1 METTP
6 PSCHLGIGHALACHS
21 MHRLNLIRHSRP
33 HATSL
38 YVSQSAHRSPPPA
51 TQRTGHA
58 CHGGHRPR
66 LSRRPQATP
75 VTQNTRPRPHPAEAP
90 PPRPLMP
97 IYVIGR
103 KPRPH
108 VSLKQAAPP
117 SHGNHVQATPP
128 PDSFNA
134 QATPRPVL
142 GLRSLQP
149 LTVPSP
155 VRPRP
160 LPAPALH
167 HRPDPRCRSPS
178 PAQSRYSRG
187 EPQRRGGCL
196 IGREVNGAPRG
207 PGSLA
212 AREALG

>member
-51 TQRTGHA
+51 IQRTGHA

-117 SHGNHVQATPP
+117 HMAITY
-128 PDSFNA
+128 
-134 QATPRPVL
+134 
-142 GLRSLQP
+142 
-149 LTVPSP
+149 
-155 VRPRP
+155 RPRP
-160 LPAPALH
+160 LRTHSMPRPRPA
-167 HRPDPRCRSPS
+167 RCWGSARRSPS
-178 PAQSRYSRG
+178 RSRIPSGPARCRHRHRIIAPIRGAAPPLQPSRG
-187 EPQRRGGCL
+187 THVGSRRGAG
-196 IGREVNGAPRG
+196 GVSSAVR
-207 PGSLA
+207 
-212 AREALG
+212 